1 MNLSEEYN
9 KRKINQPNKKVK
21 PTKKVIN
28 ISNDK
33 EKKKEK
39 IIEAVTSGRTINV
52 SSKEGKTD
60 LKFIR

>member
-9 KRKINQPNKKVK
+9 KRKINQLNKKVK

-33 EKKKEK
+33 EKEKEK

>member
-9 KRKINQPNKKVK
+9 KRKISQPNNKKVK

-33 EKKKEK
+33 EKEKEK

-52 SSKEGKTD
+52 SSK
-60 LKFIR
+60 